1 MKIWQAGYWHQFLKM
16 SGRGPLWDVMMIEK
30 LWLAIIAS
38 GQLRWRHLCPY
49 VLLQNA
55 ADSGLTL
62 KNAKP
67 LFKEDAIKTNPRLLE
82 HISRAECF

>member
-1 MKIWQAGYWHQFLKM
+1 MKIWQAGCWHQFLKM

-38 GQLRWRHLCPY
+38 AQLRWRHLCPY
-49 VLLQNA
+49 VLFQNA

-62 KNAKP
+62 KNAKR

-82 HISRAECF
+82 HISRAEGF